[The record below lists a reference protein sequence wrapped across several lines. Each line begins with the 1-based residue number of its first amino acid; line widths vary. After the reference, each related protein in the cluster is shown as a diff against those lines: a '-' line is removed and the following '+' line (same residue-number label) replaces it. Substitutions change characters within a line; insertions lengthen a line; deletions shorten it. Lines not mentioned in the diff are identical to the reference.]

1 MREAETYGL
10 EALTPQLEQ
19 WRKQGLTV
27 VFTNGVFDVLH
38 VGHVAILEAAARHGQ
53 RLVVGVNSDASVR
66 RLGKGADRPIQSELN
81 RATLIGAL
89 RCVDAV
95 VVFGEDTPLSVVQH
109 LKPDV
114 LVKGA
119 TTTPFVRTHRTR
131 GTCRERRSEGL
142 GRPSCGCASGART
155 KHLCHFGQNQNVL
168 NAKTPDR
175 SQAF

>member
-95 VVFGEDTPLSVVQH
+95 VVFGEDTPLSVVRH

-114 LVKGA
+114 LVKGGDYDPLCEDPSDA
-119 TTTPFVRTHRTR
+119 RHIVGSEEVKGWGGQVVTVPLVPGQSTSVILDKIRT
-131 GTCRERRSEGL
+131 S
-142 GRPSCGCASGART
+142 
-155 KHLCHFGQNQNVL
+155 
-168 NAKTPDR
+168 
-175 SQAF
+175 

>member
-38 VGHVAILEAAARHGQ
+38 VGHVAILEAAAQHGQ

-66 RLGKGADRPIQSELN
+66 RLGKGAGRPIQSELN

-114 LVKGA
+114 LVKGGDYDPLCA
-119 TTTPFVRTHRTR
+119 DPSDARYIVGSEEVKGWGGQVVAVPLVPGQSTSVILDKIRT
-131 GTCRERRSEGL
+131 S
-142 GRPSCGCASGART
+142 
-155 KHLCHFGQNQNVL
+155 
-168 NAKTPDR
+168 
-175 SQAF
+175 

>member
-1 MREAETYGL
+1 VREAETYGL

-114 LVKGA
+114 LVKGGDYDPLCENPSDPRYIVGSEEVKSWGGQVVA
-119 TTTPFVRTHRTR
+119 VPLVPGQSTSVILDKIRT
-131 GTCRERRSEGL
+131 S
-142 GRPSCGCASGART
+142 
-155 KHLCHFGQNQNVL
+155 
-168 NAKTPDR
+168 
-175 SQAF
+175 

>member
-114 LVKGA
+114 LVKGGDYDPEA
-119 TTTPFVRTHRTR
+119 SKGER
-131 GTCRERRSEGL
+131 GFIVGSEAVRERGGRVEVIPLVPGRSTTNIIKK
-142 GRPSCGCASGART
+142 S
-155 KHLCHFGQNQNVL
+155 
-168 NAKTPDR
+168 R
-175 SQAF
+175 SH

>member
-38 VGHVAILEAAARHGQ
+38 VGHVAILEAAAQHGQ

-114 LVKGA
+114 LVKGGDYDPLCEDPSDPRHIVGSEEVKSWGGQVVA
-119 TTTPFVRTHRTR
+119 VPLVPGQSTSVILDKIRT
-131 GTCRERRSEGL
+131 S
-142 GRPSCGCASGART
+142 
-155 KHLCHFGQNQNVL
+155 
-168 NAKTPDR
+168 
-175 SQAF
+175 